1 MRAKAKPGKTDA
13 PLDRPSLSALIIE
26 HAPLPMVE
34 VHGAEHSV
42 AYVNS
47 AFCRLLGKT
56 KEELLG
62 NSFAQLIPGGDW
74 CVPILE
80 SVYEKGETVTHVYED
95 EAEPAYWLYAMWP
108 TLDADGSPVGVII
121 QLTKAA
127 DFREK
132 TAAIN
137 EALLISGLRQ
147 HERKEAAE
155 ALNAQLQA
163 EIAERKQMEEALR
176 QSEERFRALVTA
188 SSDVVYRMN
197 ADWTEMQQ
205 LDGRNFIVST
215 ARPSRTWFQDYI
227 PEGDQAHVRA
237 VIDQAIQTRTIFEL
251 EHRVMQMDGA
261 VGWTSSRAI
270 PLLNAEGEIVEWF
283 GAASDV
289 SERKQTQD
297 VVVAQKQ
304 LLEALVESVL
314 DGIMIVS
321 SEGRIIHF
329 NQRFLEIW
337 NFPPEVVA
345 SKSDEAALQWAA
357 DQTADPAAFLARVA
371 AVYQSPDKQV
381 RDEVLMKDGRAYERW
396 GSPVRIG
403 ESRFGWVW
411 TFRDMTEER
420 TAVGNLREAKDQAE
434 AASRAK
440 DDFLAAL
447 SHELRTP
454 LTPVLLMAA
463 ALEGD
468 TALPPDL
475 RDQLGMMRRNVELE
489 ARLIDD
495 LLDLTRISKG
505 KLQIQP
511 AIADLHQ
518 LLQQT
523 GEIISSDVADK
534 QVRLHFAF
542 EAARHHAMGDPAR
555 LQQVFWNIIK
565 NALKFTPAG
574 GSVTIS
580 TRNDEVGKIIVS
592 VTDTG
597 IGIRSEALSQ
607 IFEAFEQGEITF
619 QQRFGGLGLGLA
631 ISRAI
636 VELHGGEIRAES
648 EGVGR
653 GATFSVTLETVD
665 APKLADGV
673 ESTAPALDRALR
685 LLVVEDDEATLAVLT
700 RLLTRNGH
708 HVAHA
713 SSVRDGLAAAAA
725 GTFDA
730 VISDVGL
737 PDGTGFELMEK
748 LRAAHGL
755 RGIALSGYGMDD
767 DVRRAHEAGFS
778 AHLTKPIDFAQ
789 LERALENLMT
799 GAAAAPQVENEGGEA
814 YKKM

>member
-1 MRAKAKPGKTDA
+1 MREKAIPGKTDA
-13 PLDRPSLSALIIE
+13 PLDRPSLSAPIIE

-62 NSFAQLIPGGDW
+62 NSFAQIIPGGDW

-95 EAEPAYWLYAMWP
+95 EAEPARWLYAMWP

-205 LDGRNFIVST
+205 LDGRNLIVST
-215 ARPSRTWFQDYI
+215 QGPTRTWFQDDI
-227 PEGDQAHVRA
+227 PEEDQAHVRA
-237 VIDQAIQTRTIFEL
+237 IIDQAIQTKTIFEL
-251 EHRVMQMDGA
+251 EHRVRQMDGA

-297 VVVAQKQ
+297 VVASQKQ

-329 NQRFLEIW
+329 NQRLLEIW

-357 DQTADPAAFLARVA
+357 DQTVNPAAFLARVA

-381 RDEVLMKDGRAYERW
+381 RDEVLMKNGRVYERW
-396 GSPVRIG
+396 GSPVHIG
-403 ESRFGWVW
+403 GSRFGWVW
-411 TFRDMTEER
+411 TFRDMTAQR
-420 TAVGNLREAKDQAE
+420 VAVENLRAAKEQAE

-468 TALPPDL
+468 GSLPHDL

-495 LLDLTRISKG
+495 LLDLTRISTG

-511 AIADLHQ
+511 TIADLHQ
-518 LLQQT
+518 LLRET
-523 GEIISSDVADK
+523 AEIVGSDVSAK
-534 QVRLHFAF
+534 QVHLDFAL
-542 EAARHHAMGDPAR
+542 EATRHYAMGDPAR

-574 GSVTIS
+574 GGVTIRTCNNEAGELILS
-580 TRNDEVGKIIVS
+580 I
-592 VTDTG
+592 TDTG
-597 IGIRSEALSQ
+597 IGIRAEALLH
-607 IFEAFEQGEITF
+607 IFEAFEQGEATF

-648 EGVGR
+648 DGVGR
-653 GATFSVTLETVD
+653 GATFTVTL
-665 APKLADGV
+665 
-673 ESTAPALDRALR
+673 
-685 LLVVEDDEATLAVLT
+685 
-700 RLLTRNGH
+700 
-708 HVAHA
+708 
-713 SSVRDGLAAAAA
+713 
-725 GTFDA
+725 
-730 VISDVGL
+730 
-737 PDGTGFELMEK
+737 
-748 LRAAHGL
+748 
-755 RGIALSGYGMDD
+755 
-767 DVRRAHEAGFS
+767 
-778 AHLTKPIDFAQ
+778 
-789 LERALENLMT
+789 
-799 GAAAAPQVENEGGEA
+799 
-814 YKKM
+814 